1 MMNKPD
7 NPIRQAMDESFSGVY
22 ARPSVRRRVLERTKG
37 EEKVKRKVSYTLV
50 LALTAMLALSGA
62 AIAAGLNL
70 FEFFARH
77 DERYAN
83 VAADTVVTDVV
94 TFTMDGAEIWIDS
107 AYYDGYS
114 MSVALAMRNAHTT
127 VEYTPGKDEL
137 TGGDSSMVPSI
148 DVAAGP
154 ANTLE
159 PMVSV
164 PGSEEKADY
173 AAAYQAAV
181 ASGMPYGYKTVQ
193 YYPSDHITTAEG
205 VDIPPRSAWMD
216 VTADGVSCEM
226 RNMESPLPEEILA
239 HESLTLLCDIGATE
253 TVYWF
258 DGHQEFTS
266 TTHSMVGQISATVR
280 RTASEQK
287 RFTGTAEVEGI
298 PCAIEVTVSRLDAQ
312 AHVKAQGDVF
322 YSITHQEDWGDWQE
336 NPWEIELTDE
346 AGRRYRIEGSSEADS
361 AAELLLRYEA
371 SGTLPESLSVRFY
384 TFGCEGDKVYR
395 TDAIPLN
402 PAE

>member
-7 NPIRQAMDESFSGVY
+7 NPIRHAMDESFSGVY
-22 ARPSVRRRVLERTKG
+22 ARPSLRARVLDRTKG
-37 EEKVKRKVSYTLV
+37 EEKVKRKISYALV
-50 LALTAMLALSGA
+50 LALAAMLALSSA

-77 DERYAN
+77 DQRYAN
-83 VAADTVVTDVV
+83 VAADATVTDVV

-127 VEYTPGKDEL
+127 QEYTPSEGEL
-137 TGGDSSMVPSI
+137 TSDDSSAVSSI
-148 DVAAGP
+148 HAGSDP
-154 ANTLE
+154 VNTQE
-159 PMVSV
+159 PRVSV

-181 ASGMPYGYKTVQ
+181 AAGEPYGYKTIQ

-216 VTADGVSCEM
+216 VMEGSVSCEM
-226 RNMESPLPEEILA
+226 RNMKSPLPEEIQA
-239 HESLTLLCDIGATE
+239 QDSLTLLCDIGASE

-258 DGHQEFTS
+258 DGQQEFTA
-266 TTHSMVGQISATVR
+266 TTHSTVGQISATVR
-280 RTASEQK
+280 RTACEQK
-287 RFTGTAEVEGI
+287 RFTGTAEVNGA
-298 PCAIEVTVSRLDAQ
+298 PCTIEVTVSRLDAQ
-312 AHVKAQGDVF
+312 VHVKAQGDVF
-322 YSITHQEDWGDWQE
+322 HSITHQEDWGEWQE

-346 AGRRYRIEGSSEADS
+346 TGRIYRIEGSSEADS
-361 AAELLLRYEA
+361 ANELLLRYEA
-371 SGTLPESLSVRFY
+371 SGKLPESLSARFY
-384 TFGCEGDKVYR
+384 TFEYEGDQVYR
-395 TDAIPLN
+395 TDAIPLT